1 VKNAW
6 LKYTLY
12 RLGLFVVLTYL
23 FALVGVPILLAVLLA
38 GMVSF
43 AFSIIFLSKLRD
55 EISKQIYEK
64 RQRTFGSGDPESD
77 LENAELDALEDNA
90 KKTPAKPKSK

>member
-1 VKNAW
+1 MKNVW

-12 RLGLFVVLTYL
+12 RLGIFAVLAVIFGLLMPIL
-23 FALVGVPILLAVLLA
+23 FAILVA

-43 AFSIIFLSKLRD
+43 ALSIIFLSKLRD

-64 RQRTFGSGDPESD
+64 RQNTFGSGDRESD
-77 LENAELDALEDNA
+77 LENSKLDALESNA
-90 KKTPAKPKSK
+90 KKTPAKPKGK

>member
-1 VKNAW
+1 VKNVW

-12 RLGLFVVLTYL
+12 RLGMFTVLAIIFGLLMPIL
-23 FALVGVPILLAVLLA
+23 FAILVA
-38 GMVSF
+38 GMISF
-43 AFSIIFLSKLRD
+43 ALSIIFLSKLRD

-64 RQRTFGSGDPESD
+64 RQNTFGSGDSESD
-77 LENAELDALEDNA
+77 LENSQLDALESNT

>member
-1 VKNAW
+1 VKNVW

-12 RLGLFVVLTYL
+12 RLGIFAVLAVIFGLLMPIL
-23 FALVGVPILLAVLLA
+23 FAILVA

-43 AFSIIFLSKLRD
+43 ALSIIFLSKLRD

-64 RQRTFGSGDPESD
+64 RQNTFGSGDTESD
-77 LENAELDALEDNA
+77 LENSQLDALESNA

>member
-1 VKNAW
+1 MKNLW

-12 RLGLFVVLTYL
+12 RLGLFAVFCIVFGLLMPIL
-23 FALVGVPILLAVLLA
+23 FAILVA

-43 AFSIIFLSKLRD
+43 AISIIFLSKLRD

-64 RQRTFGSGDPESD
+64 RQNTFGSGDRESD
-77 LENAELDALEDNA
+77 LENQELDALESNA
-90 KKTPAKPKSK
+90 KKTPAKPKGK